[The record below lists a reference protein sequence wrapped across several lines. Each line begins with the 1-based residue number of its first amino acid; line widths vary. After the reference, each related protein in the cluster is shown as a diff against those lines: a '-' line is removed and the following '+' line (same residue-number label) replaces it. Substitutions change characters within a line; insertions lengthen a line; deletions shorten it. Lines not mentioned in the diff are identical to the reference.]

1 MIKKKINFKLIRFDK
16 LKSTNLKLK
25 SLINKKK
32 ELNNLCIS
40 ANYQTN
46 GYGRRNTKWYSY
58 KGNIH
63 LSILIKPNCNIQ
75 KINQLS
81 FATAISLG
89 EILTNLSN
97 KKIAYKWPND
107 ILINKKKFAGIIIE
121 TSSNTKLN
129 VKWAIIGIGINTKN
143 YPKFKKIDFKA
154 TSLRKEGIFLENEFF
169 LNLLINNFFNN
180 YLDWKKNGFSKI
192 KKKWLSS
199 LYKKDN
205 KIIIK
210 FNNKKYKGTFI
221 NLCNDGSLK
230 VKINKD
236 IKKLSF
242 GNQLI

>member
-1 MIKKKINFKLIRFDK
+1 M
-16 LKSTNLKLK
+16 
-25 SLINKKK
+25 
-32 ELNNLCIS
+32 
-40 ANYQTN
+40 
-46 GYGRRNTKWYSY
+46 
-58 KGNIH
+58 
-63 LSILIKPNCNIQ
+63 
-75 KINQLS
+75 
-81 FATAISLG
+81 
-89 EILTNLSN
+89 
-97 KKIAYKWPND
+97 
-107 ILINKKKFAGIIIE
+107 
-121 TSSNTKLN
+121 
-129 VKWAIIGIGINTKN
+129 
-143 YPKFKKIDFKA
+143 
-154 TSLRKEGIFLENEFF
+154 RKEGIFLENEFF